1 MVELPPPVRDFID
14 ALTDE
19 LLAPAY
25 LLVNDEGAL
34 LDGGGALDS
43 YGVVGLE
50 EKMQVADHF
59 DFLVGILPVDAGGV
73 FLPNVQTR
81 EGVFADIYFFH
92 RPNGTWV
99 LFLDATVNEKK
110 RQVLQQRAYDVSLH
124 AADLEQEGK
133 ALYDVNS
140 MLEQRVS
147 EQTAELSQTVVRLQQ
162 ELAESKK
169 TQRALNTSEL
179 RFRGLYD
186 CNFIGVVFWDAN
198 GKVTDANDAF
208 LGFIGYSR
216 ADLASGIIQWRQLTK
231 SEDQRDLEETVDI
244 RPRRLNER
252 DFIRKDGGRIPLL
265 FSDAPHQGAV
275 AKHVGFAVKSQG

>member
-1 MVELPPPVRDFID
+1 MVELPPPVRDFVD

-25 LLVNDEGAL
+25 LLVNEEAVL
-34 LDGGGALDS
+34 LDWGGALDS
-43 YGVVGLE
+43 YGVAGLE

-59 DFLVGILPVDAGGV
+59 DFLAGILPVDAGGV

-81 EGVFADIYFFH
+81 DDVFADIYLFH
-92 RPNGTWV
+92 RPNGTWI
-99 LFLDATVNEKK
+99 LFLDATANVKK
-110 RQVLQQRAYDVSLH
+110 RQTLQQRAYDISLH

-140 MLEQRVS
+140 MLERRVG

-162 ELAESKK
+162 ELAESKR
-169 TQRALNTSEL
+169 TQRALNASEL

-186 CNFIGVVFWDAN
+186 CSFIGVAFWDAS

-208 LGFIGYSR
+208 LRFIGYSR
-216 ADLASGIIQWRQLTK
+216 ADLASGIIQWNQITA
-231 SEDQRDLEETVDI
+231 SESRTDPEETVDM
-244 RPRRLNER
+244 RPRRANER
-252 DFIRKDGGRIPLL
+252 DFIRKDGTRITLL
-265 FSDAPHQGAV
+265 FSDAPHEGSV
-275 AKHVGFAVKSQG
+275 AKNVGFAVRSTT